1 MSMTN
6 AASLYQGA
14 AINTASPAELTL
26 MLYNGAIKF
35 CNLALI
41 GMEEEDIMKAHNNL
55 MKAQRIIRELQATLN
70 FKYEVSKDFDL
81 IYTRILNSLLA
92 ANIKKDTDKLNEAL
106 EDIRGIRDVW
116 TQVMKVAK
124 IA

>member
-1 MSMTN
+1 MTN

-92 ANIKKDTDKLNEAL
+92 ANVKKDTDKLNEAL

>member
-1 MSMTN
+1 MTN

-14 AINTASPAELTL
+14 VINTASPAELTL

>member
-1 MSMTN
+1 MTN

-41 GMEEEDIMKAHNNL
+41 GIEEQDIMKAHNNL
-55 MKAQRIIRELQATLN
+55 MKAQRIIRELQGTLN

-81 IYTRILNSLLA
+81 IYTRILNNLLA
-92 ANIKKDTDKLNEAL
+92 ANVKKDVDKLNEAL

>member
-1 MSMTN
+1 MTN

-55 MKAQRIIRELQATLN
+55 MKAQRIIRELQAPLN
-70 FKYEVSKDFDL
+70 FKNEVSKDFDL

>member
-1 MSMTN
+1 MTN

-92 ANIKKDTDKLNEAL
+92 ANIKKDTNKLFAE
-106 EDIRGIRDVW
+106 
-116 TQVMKVAK
+116 
-124 IA
+124 

>member
-1 MSMTN
+1 MTN

-35 CNLALI
+35 CNLALMGI
-41 GMEEEDIMKAHNNL
+41 EEDDIMKAHNNL
-55 MKAQRIIRELQATLN
+55 MKAQRIIRELQSTLN

-81 IYTRILNSLLA
+81 IYTRILNTLLA
-92 ANIKKDTDKLNEAL
+92 ANVKKDADKLNEAL

>member
-1 MSMTN
+1 MTN

-81 IYTRILNSLLA
+81 IYTRILKNLIA
-92 ANIKKDTDKLNEAL
+92 ANVKKDIDKLNEAL

-116 TQVMKVAK
+116 AQVMKVAK

>member
-35 CNLALI
+35 CNLALMGI
-41 GMEEEDIMKAHNNL
+41 EEEDIMKAQ
-55 MKAQRIIRELQATLN
+55 KIIRELQATLN

-81 IYTRILNSLLA
+81 IYTRILNNLLA
-92 ANIKKDTDKLNEAL
+92 ANIKKDVDKLNEAL

>member
-1 MSMTN
+1 MTN

-55 MKAQRIIRELQATLN
+55 MKAQKIIRELQATLN

-81 IYTRILNSLLA
+81 IYTRILNNLLA
-92 ANIKKDTDKLNEAL
+92 ANIKKDVDKLNEAL

>member
-1 MSMTN
+1 MTN

-14 AINTASPAELTL
+14 AINTASPAELAR

>member
-1 MSMTN
+1 MTN

-55 MKAQRIIRELQATLN
+55 MRAQRIIRELQATLN

>member
-1 MSMTN
+1 MTN

-14 AINTASPAELTL
+14 AINTASPAELPL

-41 GMEEEDIMKAHNNL
+41 GIEEQDIMKAHNNL
-55 MKAQRIIRELQATLN
+55 MKAQRIIRELQGTLN

-81 IYTRILNSLLA
+81 IYTRILNNLLA
-92 ANIKKDTDKLNEAL
+92 ANVKKDVDKLNEAL

>member
-1 MSMTN
+1 MTN
-6 AASLYQGA
+6 AASLDQGA

>member
-1 MSMTN
+1 MTN

-55 MKAQRIIRELQATLN
+55 MQAERII
-70 FKYEVSKDFDL
+70 
-81 IYTRILNSLLA
+81 
-92 ANIKKDTDKLNEAL
+92 AL

>member
-1 MSMTN
+1 MTN

-35 CNLALI
+35 CNLALMGI
-41 GMEEEDIMKAHNNL
+41 EEEDIMKAHNNL
-55 MKAQRIIRELQATLN
+55 MKAQKIIRELQATLN

-81 IYTRILNSLLA
+81 IYTRILKNLIA
-92 ANIKKDTDKLNEAL
+92 ANVKKDIDKLNEAL

-116 TQVMKVAK
+116 AQVMKVAK

>member
-1 MSMTN
+1 
-6 AASLYQGA
+6 
-14 AINTASPAELTL
+14 

>member
-1 MSMTN
+1 MTN

-35 CNLALI
+35 CNLALMGI
-41 GMEEEDIMKAHNNL
+41 EEDDIMKAHNNL

-81 IYTRILNSLLA
+81 IYTRILNTLLA
-92 ANIKKDTDKLNEAL
+92 ANVKKDADKLNEAL

>member
-1 MSMTN
+1 MTN

-41 GMEEEDIMKAHNNL
+41 GIEEKDLMKAHNNL
-55 MKAQRIIRELQATLN
+55 MKAQKIIRELQATLN

-81 IYTRILNSLLA
+81 IYTRILNNLLA
-92 ANIKKDTDKLNEAL
+92 ANVKKDTDKLNEAL

>member
-1 MSMTN
+1 MTN
-6 AASLYQGA
+6 AARLYQGA

>member
-1 MSMTN
+1 MTN

-41 GMEEEDIMKAHNNL
+41 GIEEKDIMKAHNNL
-55 MKAQRIIRELQATLN
+55 MKAQKIIRELQATLN
-70 FKYEVSKDFDL
+70 FKYEVYKDFDL
-81 IYTRILNSLLA
+81 IYTRILNNLLA
-92 ANIKKDTDKLNEAL
+92 ANVKKDTDKLNEAL

>member
-1 MSMTN
+1 MTN

-26 MLYNGAIKF
+26 MLYNGAIKL

>member
-1 MSMTN
+1 MTN

-14 AINTASPAELTL
+14 AIKTASPAELTL

-35 CNLALI
+35 CNLALMGI
-41 GMEEEDIMKAHNNL
+41 EEEDIMKAHNNL
-55 MKAQRIIRELQATLN
+55 MKAQKIIRELQATLN

-81 IYTRILNSLLA
+81 IYTRILNNLLA
-92 ANIKKDTDKLNEAL
+92 ANIKKDVDKLNEAL

>member
-1 MSMTN
+1 MTN

-55 MKAQRIIRELQATLN
+55 MKAQRISRELQATLN

>member
-1 MSMTN
+1 MTN

-14 AINTASPAELTL
+14 AIKTASPAELTL

-81 IYTRILNSLLA
+81 IYTRILNNLLA
-92 ANIKKDTDKLNEAL
+92 ANIKKDVDKLNEAL

>member
-1 MSMTN
+1 MTN

-81 IYTRILNSLLA
+81 IYTRILNSLLV

>member
-1 MSMTN
+1 MTN

-35 CNLALI
+35 CNLALMGI
-41 GMEEEDIMKAHNNL
+41 EEEDIMKAHNNL

-81 IYTRILNSLLA
+81 IYTRILNNLLA
-92 ANIKKDTDKLNEAL
+92 ANIKKDVDKLNEAL

>member
-1 MSMTN
+1 MTN

-41 GMEEEDIMKAHNNL
+41 GMEEEAIMKAHNNL

>member
-1 MSMTN
+1 MTN

-55 MKAQRIIRELQATLN
+55 MKAQRIIRELQSTLN

>member
-1 MSMTN
+1 MTN

-35 CNLALI
+35 CNLALMGI
-41 GMEEEDIMKAHNNL
+41 EEEDIMKAHNNL
-55 MKAQRIIRELQATLN
+55 MKAQKIIRELQATLN

-81 IYTRILNSLLA
+81 IYTRILNNLLA
-92 ANIKKDTDKLNEAL
+92 ANIKKDVDKLNEAL

>member
-1 MSMTN
+1 MTN

-55 MKAQRIIRELQATLN
+55 MKAQRIIRDLQATLN

>member
-1 MSMTN
+1 MTN

-26 MLYNGAIKF
+26 MLYNGDIKF

>member
-1 MSMTN
+1 MTN

-70 FKYEVSKDFDL
+70 FNYEVSKDFDL
-81 IYTRILNSLLA
+81 ISTRILNSLLA